1 MSTLWWVY
9 DSYVYTVVSLWLK
22 CLLNTVVSLWLICL
36 HSGESMTHMSIQCWD
51 YDSYV
56 YTVVNLQCFL
66 HCGDSLTHMSTQ
78 WWAFNACYIVV
89 THCWVFD
96 SYFYTVVSLHNA
108 FYTVVSLWLI
118 CLISCEFSML
128 FILWWVFVSNVYL
141 LRVSLSL
148 SFVYTLLN
156 SYAICLLSGDFV
168 FWSNV
173 CTTFLYLCRMKIPS
187 FSAPILKYSIYKKCF
202 TCLSLLQD
210 RAILWGM
217 DPESASFLLSVIGKR
232 PCWQRPRGF
241 GAKFKSKKLLSSLPS
256 RAATAWLFS
265 RDCQHSRPAHPRMG
279 QRQGLGQ
286 QVSRFF

>member
-1 MSTLWWVY
+1 MGESMTHMSTQGWVY
-9 DSYVYTVVSLWLK
+9 DSYVYTVACLWH
-22 CLLNTVVSLWLICL
+22 ICL
-36 HSGESMTHMSIQCWD
+36 YSGESMTHMSTQWWVND
-51 YDSYV
+51 SYVYTVLRLDSYV

-187 FSAPILKYSIYKKCF
+187 FSAPILKY
-202 TCLSLLQD
+202 L
-210 RAILWGM
+210 
-217 DPESASFLLSVIGKR
+217 
-232 PCWQRPRGF
+232 
-241 GAKFKSKKLLSSLPS
+241 
-256 RAATAWLFS
+256 
-265 RDCQHSRPAHPRMG
+265 
-279 QRQGLGQ
+279 
-286 QVSRFF
+286 